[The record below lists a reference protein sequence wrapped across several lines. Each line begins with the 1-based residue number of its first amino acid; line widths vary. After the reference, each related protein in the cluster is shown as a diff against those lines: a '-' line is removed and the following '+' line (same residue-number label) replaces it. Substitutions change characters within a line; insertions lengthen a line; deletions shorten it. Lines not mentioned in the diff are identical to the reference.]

1 MARVPAVALL
11 VFIAVACGG
20 STALVSTVI
29 PPTHTTAPVSDTEPT
44 STPASTAPL
53 AQVPTV
59 GPTSTVAVPTIASTA
74 EAQPTVGTVGP
85 TVAVGI
91 SLFLSTSLTKRVEDA
106 LELVSRGEWLK
117 VYKFQSPAFRESC
130 PNGAFAAEATFGLS
144 YLRNLLGIP
153 LTDPLEFRLVSVL
166 VDGTTGYVETQIYH
180 DGEPV
185 VFGGEDEPQEWVR
198 IDGEW
203 WIDSQIGPS
212 GCSN

>member
-1 MARVPAVALL
+1 M
-11 VFIAVACGG
+11 
-20 STALVSTVI
+20 
-29 PPTHTTAPVSDTEPT
+29 
-44 STPASTAPL
+44 
-53 AQVPTV
+53 
-59 GPTSTVAVPTIASTA
+59 PTIAPTA
-74 EAQPTVGTVGP
+74 DA
-85 TVAVGI
+85 TVAVGVF
-91 SLFLSTSLTKRVEDA
+91 LFLTASLTERVEDA

-185 VFGGEDEPQEWVR
+185 VFGWKTSPRSGSRSMVSGGTIHRLDRLGVPIEDPQSLTVF
-198 IDGEW
+198 
-203 WIDSQIGPS
+203 SPGPLT
-212 GCSN
+212 

>member
-29 PPTHTTAPVSDTEPT
+29 PPTHTTAPVSVTEPT
-44 STPASTAPL
+44 STPASTAP
-53 AQVPTV
+53 
-59 GPTSTVAVPTIASTA
+59 IAPTA
-74 EAQPTVGTVGP
+74 EAQL
-85 TVAVGI
+85 TVAVGVF
-91 SLFLSTSLTKRVEDA
+91 LFLTASLTERVEDA

-166 VDGTTGYVETQIYH
+166 VDGTTGYVDTQIYH